1 MTQQQLMAE
10 SVRESKAWLT
20 RYLKGFDDTNHTKQA
35 PGLPNHVA
43 WTLGH
48 LALTLQRI
56 AERIDGRPI
65 SESDFMTGAGAGGG
79 GRERFDAESVSFG
92 SRPVDDP
99 SRYPGYARCVAIFEN
114 AIERS
119 ALAIQNADDA
129 TMAKPAKWGKGEVP
143 TWTLPARM
151 VFHNGTHCGQIV
163 DLRRALG
170 LGNILG

>member
-1 MTQQQLMAE
+1 MTNQQLLAE

-20 RYLKGFDDTNHTKQA
+20 RYLKGFDDTNYTKQA

-48 LALTLQRI
+48 LALTLNRI

-65 SESDFMTGAGAGGG
+65 SESDFVTGAG
-79 GRERFDAESVSFG
+79 GRERFDTEAVSFG
-92 SRPVDDP
+92 SKPVDDP

-114 AIERS
+114 AIERCAS
-119 ALAIQNADDA
+119 AVQNADDA
-129 TMAKPAKWGKGEVP
+129 TMAKSSKWGKGEVA
-143 TWTLPARM
+143 TWSLPARM
-151 VFHNGTHCGQIV
+151 VFHNGTHTGQIV

>member
-1 MTQQQLMAE
+1 MTQQHFLAE

-20 RYLKGFDDTNHTKQA
+20 RYLKGFDDTNYTKQA

-48 LALTLQRI
+48 LALTLRRI

-65 SESDFMTGAGAGGG
+65 SESDFITGAG
-79 GRERFDAESVSFG
+79 GRERFDTETVSFG

-99 SRYPGYARCVAIFEN
+99 SRYPSYARCVAIFEN
-114 AIERS
+114 AIERC
-119 ALAIQNADDA
+119 ALALQNADDA
-129 TMAKPAKWGKGEVP
+129 KLDSPTKWGKGEVP
-143 TWTLPARM
+143 TRSLAARM